1 MDRKD
6 FLERIRAA
14 EKSRAGNA
22 LPAFDDSET
31 VSFAALGDGAA
42 REIFERNFSRNRADV
57 ISSPEKLADFL
68 KSKGCKKGVVDA
80 ALGTAFGLEKHFEI
94 SRDFDRNDPDSFD
107 FGITRAAFAIAESGA
122 VVLKDSS
129 TSDRLASIAPWVHV
143 AVVEEKSIVKTI
155 PEGLAKMADCPYAIA
170 ISGPSKTTDVEGVLV
185 EGVHGPGV
193 QACLVV

>member
-31 VSFAALGDGAA
+31 VSFAALGDGTA

-57 ISSPEKLADFL
+57 IGSPEKLADFL

-80 ALGTAFGLEKHFEI
+80 ALAADLRAWKAF
-94 SRDFDRNDPDSFD
+94 
-107 FGITRAAFAIAESGA
+107 
-122 VVLKDSS
+122 
-129 TSDRLASIAPWVHV
+129 
-143 AVVEEKSIVKTI
+143 
-155 PEGLAKMADCPYAIA
+155 
-170 ISGPSKTTDVEGVLV
+170 
-185 EGVHGPGV
+185 
-193 QACLVV
+193 